1 MLATIGAVAAVNAI
15 DKQQRKNNKPS
26 FLDKKI
32 TKVCAFAIWPG
43 AGQFLDG
50 RYKTGAIHFCIG
62 LVSSLVT
69 TFGLRGMGKYLEKIY
84 NGEKATSALR
94 LAACKFAIVA
104 APIVT
109 IVSRIV
115 SAIDASVMSCEYRNL
130 K

>member
-32 TKVCAFAIWPG
+32 TKACASAICPG

-50 RYKTGAIHFCIG
+50 RTKEGAIHFAAALLCD
-62 LVSSLVT
+62 VVAR
-69 TFGLRGMGKYLEKIY
+69 FGPRGMAKYLENFLNKGTKLTPLGLGTWNFVLIASRI
-84 NGEKATSALR
+84 GQ
-94 LAACKFAIVA
+94 V
-104 APIVT
+104 VT
-109 IVSRIV
+109 RIV
-115 SAIDASVMSCEYRNL
+115 SASNAYILSKE